1 MMDVIELITKNLSS
15 SINKY
20 QNASIAVPGG
30 TSPIKI
36 FNELSKQKLDWSKVQ
51 ITLVDDRL
59 VDPDNDHSNQ
69 KLINDYLLKNDAKKS
84 KFFPLNKNLI
94 KDDNFKFPL
103 DICLLGIGN
112 DGHFA
117 SLFPNMINNT
127 NMLDPNSKSSIDEV
141 KANGNPF
148 VPRISMNLPLILSS
162 NLIILLIKG
171 KLKQEVL
178 REAYNNKNIPL
189 YYLLKHRINNF
200 HIELIND

>member
-1 MMDVIELITKNLSS
+1 MDVIKLITKNLSS

-127 NMLDPNSKSSIDEV
+127 NMLDPKSKSSIDEV

-200 HIELIND
+200 HIELLND

>member
-1 MMDVIELITKNLSS
+1 MDVIELITKKLSS

-36 FNELSKQKLDWSKVQ
+36 FNELSKQNLDWSKVQ

-59 VDPDNDHSNQ
+59 VDPYNDHSNQ
-69 KLINDYLLKNDAKKS
+69 KLINDHLLKNDVKKS

-127 NMLDPNSKSSIDEV
+127 NMLDPNSKSSIDKV

-200 HIELIND
+200 HIELLND

>member
-1 MMDVIELITKNLSS
+1 MDVIELITKNLSS

-20 QNASIAVPGG
+20 QHASIAVPGG

-69 KLINDYLLKNDAKKS
+69 KLINDYLLKNEAKKS
-84 KFFPLNKNLI
+84 KFIPLNKNLN
-94 KDDNFKFPL
+94 KGDDFKFPL
-103 DICLLGIGN
+103 DVCLLGIGN

-127 NMLDPNSKSSIDEV
+127 NMLDPKSKSSIDEV

-148 VPRISMNLPLILSS
+148 IPRVSMNLPLILSS

-178 REAYNNKNIPL
+178 RDAYSNKNIPL

-200 HIELIND
+200 HIELLND

>member
-1 MMDVIELITKNLSS
+1 MDVIELITKNLSS
-15 SINKY
+15 SINKF

-69 KLINDYLLKNDAKKS
+69 KLIKDYLLKNDIKKS
-84 KFFPLNKNLI
+84 KFFTLNKNLI
-94 KDDNFKFPL
+94 KDDNVKFPL

-127 NMLDPNSKSSIDEV
+127 NMLDPKSKSSIDEV

-200 HIELIND
+200 HIELLND

>member
-1 MMDVIELITKNLSS
+1 MNVIELITKKLSS
-15 SINKY
+15 SLNKY

-36 FNELSKQKLDWSKVQ
+36 FNELSKQKLDWSNIQ

-69 KLINDYLLKNDAKKS
+69 KLINDYLLKNAAEKS

-127 NMLDPNSKSSIDEV
+127 NMLDPKSKSSIDEV

-200 HIELIND
+200 HIELLND

>member
-1 MMDVIELITKNLSS
+1 MDVIELITKNLSS

-69 KLINDYLLKNDAKKS
+69 KLINDCLLKNDAKKS

-127 NMLDPNSKSSIDEV
+127 NMLDPKSKSSIDKV

-148 VPRISMNLPLILSS
+148 IPRISMNLPLILSS

-200 HIELIND
+200 HIELLND

>member
-1 MMDVIELITKNLSS
+1 MDVIELIKKNLSS
-15 SINKY
+15 SISKY

-69 KLINDYLLKNDAKKS
+69 KLINEYLLKNDAKKS

-94 KDDNFKFPL
+94 KDDNFKIPL
-103 DICLLGIGN
+103 DVCLLGIGN

-127 NMLDPNSKSSIDEV
+127 NMLDPKSKLSIDEV

-178 REAYNNKNIPL
+178 REAYSNKNIPL

-200 HIELIND
+200 HIELLND

>member
-1 MMDVIELITKNLSS
+1 MDVIELITKNLSS

-127 NMLDPNSKSSIDEV
+127 NMLDPKSKSSIDEV

-148 VPRISMNLPLILSS
+148 IPRISMNLSLILSS

-200 HIELIND
+200 HIELLND

>member
-1 MMDVIELITKNLSS
+1 MDVIELITKNLSS

-69 KLINDYLLKNDAKKS
+69 KLINDYLLKNEAKKS
-84 KFFPLNKNLI
+84 KFIPLNKNLN
-94 KDDNFKFPL
+94 KGNNFKFPL
-103 DICLLGIGN
+103 DVCLLGIGN

-127 NMLDPNSKSSIDEV
+127 NMLDLKSKSSIDEV

-171 KLKQEVL
+171 KLKKEVL
-178 REAYNNKNIPL
+178 REAYNNKNLPL
-189 YYLLKHRINNF
+189 HHLLVNKVNNF
-200 HIELIND
+200 HIELLND

>member
-1 MMDVIELITKNLSS
+1 MDVIELITKNLSS

-84 KFFPLNKNLI
+84 KFIPLNKNLN

-127 NMLDPNSKSSIDEV
+127 NMLDPKSKSSIDEV

-200 HIELIND
+200 HIELLND

>member
-1 MMDVIELITKNLSS
+1 MDVIELITKNLSS

-36 FNELSKQKLDWSKVQ
+36 FNELSKQKLDWSKVL

-69 KLINDYLLKNDAKKS
+69 KLINDYLLKNEAKKS
-84 KFFPLNKNLI
+84 KFIPLNKNLN

-127 NMLDPNSKSSIDEV
+127 NMLDPKSKSSIDEV

-148 VPRISMNLPLILSS
+148 IPRISMNLPLILSS

-200 HIELIND
+200 HIELLND

>member
-1 MMDVIELITKNLSS
+1 MDVIELITKNLSS

-59 VDPDNDHSNQ
+59 VDPDNDQSNQ
-69 KLINDYLLKNDAKKS
+69 KLINDYLLKNEAKKS
-84 KFFPLNKNLI
+84 KFIPLNKNLN
-94 KDDNFKFPL
+94 KGNNFKFPL
-103 DICLLGIGN
+103 DVCLLGIGN

-127 NMLDPNSKSSIDEV
+127 NMLDPKSKSSIDEV

-148 VPRISMNLPLILSS
+148 VPRVSMNLPLILSS

-200 HIELIND
+200 HIELLND

>member
-1 MMDVIELITKNLSS
+1 MDVIELITKNLSS

-59 VDPDNDHSNQ
+59 VDPYNDHSNQ
-69 KLINDYLLKNDAKKS
+69 KLINHYLLKNEAKKS
-84 KFFPLNKNLI
+84 KFIPLNKNLN

-189 YYLLKHRINNF
+189 YYLLKYRKNNF
-200 HIELIND
+200 HIELLND

>member
-1 MMDVIELITKNLSS
+1 MDVIELITKNLSS

-30 TSPIKI
+30 TSPLKI

-69 KLINDYLLKNDAKKS
+69 KLINDYLLKNEAKKS
-84 KFFPLNKNLI
+84 KFTPLNKNLN
-94 KDDNFKFPL
+94 KGDDFKFPL
-103 DICLLGIGN
+103 DVCLLGIGN

-127 NMLDPNSKSSIDEV
+127 NMLDPKSKSSIDEV

-200 HIELIND
+200 HIELLND

>member
-1 MMDVIELITKNLSS
+1 MDVIELITKNLSS

-127 NMLDPNSKSSIDEV
+127 NMLDPKSKSSIDEV

-148 VPRISMNLPLILSS
+148 VPRVSMNLPLILSS

-200 HIELIND
+200 HIELLND

>member
-1 MMDVIELITKNLSS
+1 MDVIELITKNLSS

-59 VDPDNDHSNQ
+59 VDPDNDQSNQ
-69 KLINDYLLKNDAKKS
+69 KLINDYLLKNEAKKS
-84 KFFPLNKNLI
+84 KFIPLNKNLN
-94 KDDNFKFPL
+94 KGNNFKFPL
-103 DICLLGIGN
+103 DVCLLGIGN

-127 NMLDPNSKSSIDEV
+127 NMLDPKSKSSIDEV

-162 NLIILLIKG
+162 NVIILLIKG

-200 HIELIND
+200 HIELLND

>member
-1 MMDVIELITKNLSS
+1 MDVIELITKNLSS

-127 NMLDPNSKSSIDEV
+127 NMLDPKSKLSIDEV

-200 HIELIND
+200 HIELLND

>member
-1 MMDVIELITKNLSS
+1 MDVIELITKNLSS

-69 KLINDYLLKNDAKKS
+69 KLINDYLLKNEAKKS
-84 KFFPLNKNLI
+84 KFIPLNKNLN

-127 NMLDPNSKSSIDEV
+127 NMLDPKSKSSIDEV

-148 VPRISMNLPLILSS
+148 IPRISMNLPLILSS

-178 REAYNNKNIPL
+178 KEAYNNKNIPL

-200 HIELIND
+200 HIELLND

>member
-1 MMDVIELITKNLSS
+1 MMDVIKLITKNLSS

-69 KLINDYLLKNDAKKS
+69 KLINDYLLKNEAKKS
-84 KFFPLNKNLI
+84 KFIPLNKNLNN
-94 KDDNFKFPL
+94 DDNFKFPL
-103 DICLLGIGN
+103 DVCLLGIGN

-127 NMLDPNSKSSIDEV
+127 NMLDPKSKSSIDEV

-162 NLIILLIKG
+162 NLIILLMKG

-200 HIELIND
+200 HIELLND

>member
-1 MMDVIELITKNLSS
+1 MDVIELITKNLSS

-69 KLINDYLLKNDAKKS
+69 KLINDYLLKNEAKKS
-84 KFFPLNKNLI
+84 KFIPLNNNLN
-94 KDDNFKFPL
+94 KSENFKFPL
-103 DICLLGIGN
+103 DVCLLGIGN

-127 NMLDPNSKSSIDEV
+127 NMLDPKSKSSIDEV

-200 HIELIND
+200 HIELLND

>member
-1 MMDVIELITKNLSS
+1 MDVIKLITKNLSS

-59 VDPDNDHSNQ
+59 VDPDNDQSNQ
-69 KLINDYLLKNDAKKS
+69 KLINDYLLKNEAKKS
-84 KFFPLNKNLI
+84 KFIPLNKNLN
-94 KDDNFKFPL
+94 KGNNFKFPL
-103 DICLLGIGN
+103 DVCLLGIGN

-127 NMLDPNSKSSIDEV
+127 NMLDPKSKSSIDEV

-162 NLIILLIKG
+162 NVIILLIKG

-200 HIELIND
+200 HIELLND

>member
-1 MMDVIELITKNLSS
+1 MDVIELITKNLSS

-59 VDPDNDHSNQ
+59 VDPDNEHSNQ
-69 KLINDYLLKNDAKKS
+69 KLIKDYLLKNDIKKS

-127 NMLDPNSKSSIDEV
+127 NMLDPKSKSSIDKV

-148 VPRISMNLPLILSS
+148 IPRISMNLRLILSS

-200 HIELIND
+200 HIELLND

>member
-1 MMDVIELITKNLSS
+1 MDVIELITKNLSS

-36 FNELSKQKLDWSKVQ
+36 FNELSKQKLDWSKIQ

-69 KLINDYLLKNDAKKS
+69 KLINDYLLKNEAKKS
-84 KFFPLNKNLI
+84 KFIPLNKNLN
-94 KDDNFKFPL
+94 KGDDFKFPL
-103 DICLLGIGN
+103 DVCLLGIGN

-127 NMLDPNSKSSIDEV
+127 NMLDAKSKSSIDEV

-148 VPRISMNLPLILSS
+148 IPRISMNLSLILSS

-200 HIELIND
+200 HIELLND

>member
-1 MMDVIELITKNLSS
+1 MDVIELITKNLSS

-20 QNASIAVPGG
+20 QHASIAVPGG
-30 TSPIKI
+30 ASPIKI

-59 VDPDNDHSNQ
+59 VDPNNDHSNQ
-69 KLINDYLLKNDAKKS
+69 KLINDYLLKNAAEKS

-127 NMLDPNSKSSIDEV
+127 NMLDPNSKSSIDKV

-200 HIELIND
+200 HIELLND

>member
-1 MMDVIELITKNLSS
+1 MDVIELITKNLSS

-69 KLINDYLLKNDAKKS
+69 KLINDYLLKNEAKKS
-84 KFFPLNKNLI
+84 KFIPLNKNLN

-127 NMLDPNSKSSIDEV
+127 NMLDPKSKSSIDEV

-200 HIELIND
+200 HIELLND

>member
-1 MMDVIELITKNLSS
+1 MDVIELITKKLSS

-36 FNELSKQKLDWSKVQ
+36 FNELSKQKLDWPKVQ

-59 VDPDNDHSNQ
+59 VDPDNDYSNQ

-127 NMLDPNSKSSIDEV
+127 NMLDPKSKSSIDKV

-148 VPRISMNLPLILSS
+148 ISRISMNLPLILSS

-200 HIELIND
+200 HIELLND

>member
-1 MMDVIELITKNLSS
+1 MDVIELITKNLSS

-94 KDDNFKFPL
+94 NDNNFKFPL
-103 DICLLGIGN
+103 DVCLLGIGN

-127 NMLDPNSKSSIDEV
+127 NMLDPKSKSSIDEV

-200 HIELIND
+200 HIELLND

>member
-1 MMDVIELITKNLSS
+1 MDVIELITKNLSS

-84 KFFPLNKNLI
+84 KFIPLNKNLI
-94 KDDNFKFPL
+94 
-103 DICLLGIGN
+103 
-112 DGHFA
+112 
-117 SLFPNMINNT
+117 
-127 NMLDPNSKSSIDEV
+127 
-141 KANGNPF
+141 
-148 VPRISMNLPLILSS
+148 
-162 NLIILLIKG
+162 
-171 KLKQEVL
+171 
-178 REAYNNKNIPL
+178 
-189 YYLLKHRINNF
+189 
-200 HIELIND
+200 

>member
-1 MMDVIELITKNLSS
+1 MDVIELITKNLSS

-69 KLINDYLLKNDAKKS
+69 KLINDYLLKNEAKKS
-84 KFFPLNKNLI
+84 KFIPLNKNLN

-103 DICLLGIGN
+103 DVCLLGIGN

-127 NMLDPNSKSSIDEV
+127 NMLDPKSKLSIDEV

-200 HIELIND
+200 HIELLND

>member
-1 MMDVIELITKNLSS
+1 MDVIELITKNLSS

-69 KLINDYLLKNDAKKS
+69 KLINDYLLKNEAKKS

-127 NMLDPNSKSSIDEV
+127 NMLDPKSKSSIDEV

-148 VPRISMNLPLILSS
+148 IPRISMNLPLILSS

-200 HIELIND
+200 HIELLND

>member
-1 MMDVIELITKNLSS
+1 MDVIELITKNLSS

-36 FNELSKQKLDWSKVQ
+36 FKELSKQKLDWSKVQ

-84 KFFPLNKNLI
+84 KFFPLNKSLI
-94 KDDNFKFPL
+94 KNDNFKFPL

-127 NMLDPNSKSSIDEV
+127 NMLDPKSKSSIHEV

-148 VPRISMNLPLILSS
+148 IPRISMNLPLILSS

-200 HIELIND
+200 HIELLND

>member
-1 MMDVIELITKNLSS
+1 MDVIELITKNLSS

-127 NMLDPNSKSSIDEV
+127 NMLDPKSKLSIDEV

-148 VPRISMNLPLILSS
+148 IPRISMNLPLILSS

-200 HIELIND
+200 HIELLND